1 MKKTIIVILVLLI
14 AVCTASCNVIITT
27 PETTSADTVSASDT
41 EDDSGEE
48 SQTEYAHSNM
58 ELAPL
63 DDIIATAEGLSVK
76 VSTFKYYFMD
86 EYASFISNNYYYLSY
101 YNFDE
106 NIPLHDQQYDFGTEP
121 MTWYDFFLERGKS
134 DFEQYAKFVVMAIKE
149 GITLDDEDNARL
161 EDNLNSIE
169 NIAKEYSQTF
179 EEYMAQFMG
188 EGMTRERVKEALEL
202 SQLGYKYYLKLYNE
216 PQYTDNDIETAY
228 NTSNGEYSL
237 VDYNEVQIKAVYDET
252 DSEDQV
258 SAAKEEAK
266 TKAEKMKELID
277 TGTSFAD
284 AYKAVAAVT
293 EENSE
298 TEAETA
304 EEQKDEYLY
313 TGMEYSSL
321 DRYKF
326 LYEKDTVEGQV
337 NITYDD
343 SGNASVV
350 QCVKLPY
357 KNTQKTVN
365 VRHILLSSSDYS
377 TEDDAYAAGQKLL
390 QQINEADDP
399 KAEFIKLVPEYS
411 SDTGS
416 KTNGGL
422 YENVVPGAMVTEF
435 NDWCFDSARKVGDTG
450 LVLTDYGYHIMY
462 LDGYGEEIWY
472 YNSEAG
478 LRREAFEKAADEIYE
493 SVQITYN
500 EDLLDRITK

>member
-1 MKKTIIVILVLLI
+1 M
-14 AVCTASCNVIITT
+14 S
-27 PETTSADTVSASDT
+27 
-41 EDDSGEE
+41 
-48 SQTEYAHSNM
+48 
-58 ELAPL
+58 
-63 DDIIATAEGLSVK
+63 
-76 VSTFKYYFMD
+76 
-86 EYASFISNNYYYLSY
+86 
-101 YNFDE
+101 
-106 NIPLHDQQYDFGTEP
+106 
-121 MTWYDFFLERGKS
+121 WYEFFLERGKS
-134 DFEQYAKFVVMAIKE
+134 SFEQYAKFAVMAIKE
-149 GITLDDEDNARL
+149 GISLDDEDNAKI
-161 EDNLNSIE
+161 EDNLKSIDDIAAENS
-169 NIAKEYSQTF
+169 KTF
-179 EEYMAQFMG
+179 DEYMAQFMG
-188 EGMTRERVKEALEL
+188 EGMTRDRIKAALEL
-202 SQLGYKYYLKLYNE
+202 SQLGYKYYLKLYNT
-216 PQYTDNDIETAY
+216 PQYTDADIEAAY
-228 NTSNGEYSL
+228 NDSNGEYSL
-237 VDYNEVQIKAVYDET
+237 VDYNEAVIKAVYDET
-252 DSEDQV
+252 DSEDAV
-258 SAAKEEAK
+258 NAAKEEAK

-284 AYKAVAAVT
+284 AYKAAAAVT

-357 KNTQKTVN
+357 KNTQKTIN

-472 YNSEAG
+472 YNCEAS
-478 LRREAFEKAADEIYE
+478 LRQEAFENAADEIYE
-493 SVQITYN
+493 TVEITYN